1 MGSQGTAKGTKMKMS
16 GKWKNPSDILLDF
29 MRSYQEI
36 TFSIRIQD
44 GIPRDDQ
51 MDKKENVWQV
61 GKPQRPFIG
70 FYEVAS
76 GFHFFHQDT
85 GWDPKG
91 QPKGTKREISGR
103 WKNPSDFLLD
113 FMRSHQDLTFSIRIQ
128 DGIPRDDQKDKK
140 ENV

>member
-1 MGSQGTAKGTKMKMS
+1 MDNQRDEKTKR
-16 GKWKNPSDILLDF
+16 L
-29 MRSYQEI
+29 RSRKALAI
-36 TFSIRIQD
+36 
-44 GIPRDDQ
+44 
-51 MDKKENVWQV
+51 
-61 GKPQRPFIG
+61 FIE

-76 GFHFFHQDT
+76 GFHFLHQDT